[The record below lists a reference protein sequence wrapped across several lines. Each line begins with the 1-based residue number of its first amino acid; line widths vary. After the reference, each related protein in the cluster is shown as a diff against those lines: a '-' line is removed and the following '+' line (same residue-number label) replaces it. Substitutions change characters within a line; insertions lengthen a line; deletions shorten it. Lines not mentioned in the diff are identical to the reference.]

1 MNGLDAVE
9 AIAID
14 LGCPAKRDAPM
25 REYTSFRTGGPAD
38 LLVEPQEEGQLA
50 QILRCCNA
58 ALCFAWCRGFICCTS
73 RMV

>member
-25 REYTSFRTGGPAD
+25 RELTD
-38 LLVEPQEEGQLA
+38 
-50 QILRCCNA
+50 
-58 ALCFAWCRGFICCTS
+58 S
-73 RMV
+73 RNGEARAVWG

>member
-38 LLVEPQEEGQLA
+38 LLVEPRRKGNWLKFYD
-50 QILRCCNA
+50 A
-58 ALCFAWCRGFICCTS
+58 AMRRGFS
-73 RMV
+73 R